1 MNESSPRSEEQA
13 AVRPVSGDIAQRV
26 ALRSRELGLTREEV
40 AGRAGMAPRYLQ
52 SLEELAGDF
61 DPASALRL
69 AAVLKMTYS
78 ELVEGR
84 ADLPPGQQSAA
95 PHPRL
100 GSLTPDECW
109 DRLSDHGVG
118 RVALSA
124 ESGPAV
130 LPVNYLVD
138 ARSLVYRTARRGI
151 AAVAEGSEVAFEV
164 DQVNELLSD
173 GWSVLVVGSAE
184 HITDIDTVRR
194 LADQPGAVPWAPG
207 PRDLWVRVVP
217 SRVTGR
223 SISTA

>member
-1 MNESSPRSEEQA
+1 MNESSPHSEEPA
-13 AVRPVSGDIAQRV
+13 AVRPASGDIARRI
-26 ALRSRELGLTREEV
+26 ALRSSELGLTRDEV
-40 AGRAGMAPRYLQ
+40 AGRAGMAPRYLR
-52 SLEELAGDF
+52 SLEELGSDF
-61 DPASALRL
+61 DPASVLRL
-69 AAVLKMTYS
+69 AAVLKMTYR
-78 ELVEGR
+78 ELMEGR
-84 ADLPPGQQSAA
+84 SDVPPGQQAAA

-100 GSLTPDECW
+100 GRLTPDECW

-138 ARSLVYRTARRGI
+138 ARSLVYRTALGGAA
-151 AAVAEGSEVAFEV
+151 AAVDGSEVAFEV
-164 DQVNELLSD
+164 DRVNEQLSE

-184 HITDIDTVRR
+184 HIADVDTVQR
-194 LADQPGAVPWAPG
+194 LTDRPGAVPWAPG

-223 SISTA
+223 AISTT